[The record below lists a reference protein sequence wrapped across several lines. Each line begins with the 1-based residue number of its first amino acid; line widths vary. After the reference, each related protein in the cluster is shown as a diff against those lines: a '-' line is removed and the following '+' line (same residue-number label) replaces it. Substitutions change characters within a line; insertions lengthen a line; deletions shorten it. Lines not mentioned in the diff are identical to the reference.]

1 MPVSEVSNI
10 TVKLT
15 SSDTTTVQNIVKEE
29 KSFLTN
35 TRAQNKT
42 VGNKHWNKAFV
53 PDTGH

>member
-35 TRAQNKT
+35 TRVQNKT
-42 VGNKHWNKAFV
+42 VGNKHWNKEFV

>member
-1 MPVSEVSNI
+1 MPVIEVSNI

-15 SSDTTTVQNIVKEE
+15 WSDTTVVQNIVKEE

-42 VGNKHWNKAFV
+42 VNKHWNKAFV